1 MDLSCPVGMT
11 RWVRSTLYAGCVV
24 CPRRETPEFPHPQQ
38 KRAAQHI
45 RLPGRDDAY
54 ECLNNSDPCHQA

>member
-38 KRAAQHI
+38 KEPRSILGSLAVTT
-45 RLPGRDDAY
+45 LT
-54 ECLNNSDPCHQA
+54 SV